1 MIEYILNFKI
11 IKFEVFMQ
19 YNSIQEFQINFT
31 KIFHSQVMPVLFPFE
46 KERLRTK
53 NFVFV
58 VNSVLSGIA
67 VIVAILFFIHGFLT
81 GSFDNDL
88 TKFCLFIIIG
98 LIVVCFSVYSWKK
111 KDFENKLKE
120 KVMPL
125 LMPAFGNFRWTTC
138 ALVSMTDLEESQ
150 VISYF
155 EKMSVDDNFVGSY
168 KGVPIKI
175 SELHLTY
182 ETRDSKG
189 RRHEHTAFKGVVI
202 VLEIPKIFKGHT
214 IVKEKVLINSGP
226 YDEVKLEDPE
236 FSKKFHVRSND
247 QIEARV
253 LLTPSFMERYK
264 NIQRAFNA
272 NTISC
277 SFLGKRLLLAVPVN
291 KDLFSLGDLNKP
303 VTDTKQFD
311 VFLNEIVTIFELIEE
326 LKLYEN
332 TGL

>member
-1 MIEYILNFKI
+1 
-11 IKFEVFMQ
+11 MQ
-19 YNSIQEFQINFT
+19 DKSIQEFRMNFT
-31 KIFHSQVMPVLFPFE
+31 KIFHTQVMPALVPFE
-46 KERLRTK
+46 KERLSTK
-53 NFVFV
+53 NFVIV
-58 VNSVLSGIA
+58 LNSILSVIA
-67 VIVAILFFIHGFLT
+67 AVVAILFLGYLISK
-81 GSFDNDL
+81 GSVDKDL
-88 TKFCLFIIIG
+88 TEIFLFIFIG
-98 LIVVCFSVYSWKK
+98 LIIACFAIYSWKK

-120 KVMPL
+120 RVMPL
-125 LMPAFGNFRWTTC
+125 LMPAFGNFRWTTTGLISS
-138 ALVSMTDLEESQ
+138 AELENSQ
-150 VISYF
+150 VIHYF

-202 VLEIPKIFKGHT
+202 VLEIPKTFKGHT

-226 YDEVKLEDPE
+226 YSEVKLEDPE
-236 FSKKFHVRSND
+236 FSKKFHVRSSD

-264 NIQRAFNA
+264 SIQRAFNA
-272 NTISC
+272 HTINC
-277 SFLGKRLLLAVPVN
+277 SFLGQRLLLAVPVN
-291 KDLFSLGDLNKP
+291 KDLFSLGNLMKP

-311 VFLNEIVTIFELIEE
+311 IFLNEIITIFELIED